1 MVKIKVSRNGEGYI
15 TGIEANGHSGYAEV
29 GSDIVCAIVS
39 TAVQSVVL
47 CCEEVHKCEYF
58 ADVKDGYLKWYL
70 ESDETAKELNIL
82 TETLCR
88 VLKEAA
94 EEYSSYISI
103 KEVK

>member
-1 MVKIKVSRNGEGYI
+1 MVKIRVSRNGEGYI
-15 TGIEANGHSGYAEV
+15 TGIEANGHSGYAKE

-47 CCEEVHKCEYF
+47 CCEEVHRCEYF

-70 ESDETAKELNIL
+70 KNDETAKEISIL
-82 TETLCR
+82 TETVCR
-88 VLKEAA
+88 MLEAAA